1 MKRALI
7 IGLLFLAF
15 VPKVW
20 GQDHINVL
28 AQSIKR
34 YPLDHLVVARGNVEI
49 VYQDVRL
56 LAEKVSLYTDT
67 KDLVAEGDTTLYQG
81 KDYLKCDRLEFNLR
95 TKTGVAYRAKG
106 LFHPFYH
113 VEGDRIKKVSEKRYV
128 IENGSFTT
136 CPVGKVC
143 KNVPSWSFKAK
154 KMTID
159 AGGYARGGPV
169 SFWIKKIPVLA
180 LPYIKVPVYKERKT
194 GFLVPRPGYESNK
207 GFFLSV
213 PFFWAISESQDA
225 TLTLTPYSKQGL
237 RGSLE
242 YRYVIDKKS
251 RGYFL
256 GDYMNR
262 RNPNRKKWS
271 LYFEHKQWIQ
281 DEWRILAKMDIRSD
295 ERYARTYI
303 DDVSRRVER
312 YTDSYV
318 TLTRNWHSTHFY
330 LAFRGKKDMVK
341 DYGESTYK
349 LPEFRLSFTPAP
361 IFDTPLYLEADNE
374 FLRYQR
380 KSSTLKLST
389 QLLRVDLHP
398 QLSLPVRLKPWL
410 SVTPKVGIR
419 DTWYSK
425 SREDDGNI
433 RGDTYN
439 RVLPNLGLA
448 LRGPQLE
455 RVFPVKKDKVLKHTI
470 IPEIQYTYVP
480 KKKQSDIPYF
490 DFTDYIHP
498 QDTFLFSVTNWLYM
512 YTPKKAKRLAKVRIA
527 QGYHAHFHKEAV
539 SPLGVGSTGRPFTD
553 LLVDVDTNI
562 LPGISLDTQ
571 VKHSVYGEGITSWDT
586 QIYARKSK
594 FHFKGSYHYQKKPE
608 ERFAI
613 AEPGVKLGAWDFS
626 SALRYDL
633 KYHHP
638 RERELKAVYEAA
650 CWSLTADYLNV
661 DNRHSGAANEKKIY
675 FYVTLKGIG
684 TVGRGK

>member
-1 MKRALI
+1 MKRTLI
-7 IGLLFLAF
+7 IILLLLAF

-67 KDLVAEGDTTLYQG
+67 KDLVAEGKTTLYQG
-81 KDYLKCDRLEFNLR
+81 RDYLKCDRLEFNLR
-95 TKTGVAYRAKG
+95 TKTGVAYRATG

-113 VEGDRIKKVSEKRYV
+113 VKGDRIKKVSEKRYV

-143 KNVPSWSFKAK
+143 KNPSWSFKAK

-194 GFLVPRPGYESNK
+194 GFLVPRPGYDSGK

-225 TLTLTPYSKQGL
+225 TFTLTPYSKKGL
-237 RGSLE
+237 RGSME
-242 YRYVIDKKS
+242 YRYVIDKDS

-256 GDYMNR
+256 GDYMKR
-262 RNPNRKKWS
+262 KDPNRQKWS
-271 LYFEHKQWIQ
+271 LYFKHEQWLQ

-295 ERYARTYI
+295 EKYSRTYI
-303 DDVSRRVER
+303 DNANRRVER
-312 YTDSYV
+312 YTDSYATV
-318 TLTRNWHSTHFY
+318 SRNWHYSHFY
-330 LAFRGKKDMVK
+330 LGFRGKKDMVK
-341 DYGESTYK
+341 DYSETTYK
-349 LPEFRLSFTPAP
+349 LPELKLSFAP
-361 IFDTPLYLEADNE
+361 SPILGYPLYLEADNE
-374 FLRYQR
+374 ALRYQR
-380 KSSTLKLST
+380 KSSTLDLST
-389 QLLRVDLHP
+389 QLFRVDLHP
-398 QLSLPVRLKPWL
+398 QVSLPLSLKPWL
-410 SVTPKVGIR
+410 SITPKVGIR

-425 SREDDGNI
+425 SRKDDGNV
-433 RGDTYN
+433 RSDSNN
-439 RVLPNLGLA
+439 RILPDLGVD

-455 RVFPVKKDKVLKHTI
+455 RTFQVKKDKVLKHTI
-470 IPEIQYTYVP
+470 IPEVKYTYIP
-480 KKKQSDIPYF
+480 RTKQSDIPYF
-490 DFTDYIHP
+490 DFKDYIP
-498 QDTFLFSVTNWLYM
+498 PKDTFLFSITNWLYM
-512 YTPKKAKRLAKVRIA
+512 YTPQKAKRLVKVRIA
-527 QGYHAHFHKEAV
+527 QGYHAHFHKEAA
-539 SPLGVGSTGRPFTD
+539 PPYINPTHRPFTD
-553 LLVDVDTNI
+553 LLVDVDTDI
-562 LPGISLDTQ
+562 LPSVSLDTQ
-571 VKHSVYGEGITSWDT
+571 VRHSVYGEGITAWDT
-586 QIYARKSK
+586 QVYAKRSK
-594 FHFKGSYHYQKKPE
+594 FHFKGSYHYQKEPE

-613 AEPGVKLGAWDFS
+613 IEPGLKLGAWDLS
-626 SALRYDL
+626 GVLRYDL
-633 KYHHP
+633 KYQHP
-638 RERELKAVYEAA
+638 RERELKAAYEAA
-650 CWSLTADYLNV
+650 CWSLTVDYLNV
-661 DNRHSGAANEKKIY
+661 DNRHSGASNKKKIY